1 MGRGFFSK
9 SAPKL
14 TLEEERKI
22 EELRKSDPDVQF
34 VENISGKV
42 DAIKGTGTIVIDDP
56 EKLKTLFTTYRVDPG
71 YLVQRLLTEKAKE
84 GITIQSYR
92 NETRDMITVLMRL
105 QEAIWNS
112 KKGGRRRKSKRYTR
126 RR

>member
-42 DAIKGTGTIVIDDP
+42 DAIKGTGTSVIDDP